1 MSSRGM
7 SMSGHVIAYRLEEK
21 QRFWK
26 RILIVDDE
34 VDVTM
39 TFKAGLED
47 SNNYNDSDKRIEV
60 YTSNNPMAALSE
72 FKPNFYDLLLV
83 DINMPNMNG
92 FELSERILAIDINVK
107 VCFISCAADINYK
120 ALREIYQIS
129 LGCIIRKP
137 VSIDY
142 LVKRIRS
149 ELD

>member
-1 MSSRGM
+1 MHNFVEDRSYSAD
-7 SMSGHVIAYRLEEK
+7 VIK
-21 QRFWK
+21 DQQRFWK
-26 RILIVDDE
+26 RILIVDDD

-39 TFKAGLED
+39 TFRAAIED
-47 SNNYNDSDKRIEV
+47 SNNNNDVNRRIEV
-60 YTSNNPMAALSE
+60 YTSNDPVVALSE

-83 DINMPNMNG
+83 DINMPSMNG

-107 VCFISCAADINYK
+107 VCFMSCAAKLNYE
-120 ALREIYQIS
+120 ALRDIYPIS